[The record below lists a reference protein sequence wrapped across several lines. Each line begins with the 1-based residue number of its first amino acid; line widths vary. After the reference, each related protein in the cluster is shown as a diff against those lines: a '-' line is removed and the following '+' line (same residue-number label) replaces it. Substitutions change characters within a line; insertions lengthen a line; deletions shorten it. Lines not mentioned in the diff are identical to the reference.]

1 MKRLLYLCGVLM
13 GNALGGLTPITGH
26 VDSRWEFQED
36 AWSHELR
43 FYLTDE
49 VVENPAA
56 VLAADEAFLS
66 LSDKPYDAN
75 DRTNSGA
82 RFFRPNS
89 TAYDFTGTPA
99 NEPIWLAVQGTAGLG
114 EAWPGIDN
122 DQLATDFGSYIPND
136 PRVSQTTPQPYIRLS
151 LLNYQPPHGKVSH
164 FSMWNTAFLQPPKV
178 WMSTFDTSV
187 DNSFYYGAGGHAHVW
202 WGFTAMGIHR
212 VTLQASAFLGPGA
225 TNPTGASAPY
235 TLTFAVGTVANWQA
249 TWFNADELDD
259 LAISGLDADPDKDGI
274 VNLIEYAFGTNP
286 RLGGVVPTSEGLGLP
301 TFSLLEEEGIFYQT
315 LTYPRR
321 REGDRLF
328 PEVYEAQF
336 STSLAGDWSDANVE
350 TIASDFAPPL
360 DGLNDE
366 WELVVSRRPVP
377 EGSDRGFGRVSVTAG
392 DDN

>member
-1 MKRLLYLCGVLM
+1 MKHSTLLLGAALCLPLHAGLQSLGVHLDVRSEY
-13 GNALGGLTPITGH
+13 
-26 VDSRWEFQED
+26 VDGAWENK
-36 AWSHELR
+36 LR
-43 FYLTDE
+43 VDGPPGFWEPSL
-49 VVENPAA
+49 V
-56 VLAADEAFLS
+56 FLP
-66 LSDKPYDAN
+66 LSDRA
-75 DRTNSGA
+75 TSLSGA
-82 RFFRPNS
+82 RATQPSSSLF
-89 TAYDFTGTPA
+89 TFTGASPGDPLWRA
-99 NEPIWLAVQGTAGLG
+99 AQGSPGIG
-114 EAWPGIDN
+114 DVWPGFDN
-122 DQLATDFGSYIPND
+122 DQSGGTFGEYIPAD
-136 PRVSQTTPQPYIRLS
+136 SRVSQSTARAWIKVSLVNYTP
-151 LLNYQPPHGKVSH
+151 PPGKSSH
-164 FSMWNTAFLQPPKV
+164 FSMWNSSSGNPPTI
-178 WMSTFDTSV
+178 WMSTAEPPA
-187 DNSFYYGAGGHAHVW
+187 DNAYYYTEGGHTHVW
-202 WGFTAMGIHR
+202 WGFTALGVHKL
-212 VTLQASAFLGPGA
+212 TLSSSAYLGPGQ
-225 TNPTGASAPY
+225 TNPTGAGDPF
-235 TLTFAVGTVANWQA
+235 TLIFTTGTVAAWQA

-286 RLGGVVPTSEGLGLP
+286 RLGGAVPTSEGLGLP

-336 STSLAGDWSDANVE
+336 STNLAGDWSDANVE